1 MSSEDERAVVEGL
14 DDNDMQNYIEDEG
27 ASEEEGETGYL
38 NLVEQQ
44 NDALMEGNFKK
55 FLSLCKMKGQK
66 ADHRFSKEIFQ
77 KETYKASSFTSEVAE
92 LVKLDLPEL
101 MVLLSE
107 LKNAIMGMRMK
118 LAKIVDRISVSEA
131 DPKNSLPL
139 INLRIEVLLDYWTY
153 LSLLVLKKVLQYLT

>member
-1 MSSEDERAVVEGL
+1 MSSEDERAVVDGL
-14 DDNDMQNYIEDEG
+14 DDADMQNYIEDEG
-27 ASEEEGETGYL
+27 ASEDEGEKQYL
-38 NLVEQQ
+38 GLVEQQ

-66 ADHRFSKEIFQ
+66 PDHRFSKEIFQ
-77 KETYKASSFTSEVAE
+77 KESYRASSFTSEAAE
-92 LVKLDLPEL
+92 IVKMDSSEL
-101 MVLLSE
+101 TTLLSE

-118 LAKIVDRISVSEA
+118 LAKIIDKISESDA

-153 LSLLVLKKVLQYLT
+153 LSLLVLMKVP

>member
-14 DDNDMQNYIEDEG
+14 DDDDMQNYIEDEG

-118 LAKIVDRISVSEA
+118 LAKIVDRISESEA